1 MEKKEHKCLKKSTLF
16 ILHFTPAWVL
26 LSVCSLHFTLSLHFT
41 SGPQSAVC
49 SPQSVFY
56 TDRIF
61 KPILSWKKSLV
72 DLNLCTLS
80 QLTLYSVQC
89 SISHFNITSAKSTLE
104 EMFLDSR
111 QFIGNIFVLELFL
124 FIYTMRCESKWFG
137 FFCGCIKY
145 ANYNVKWM
153 LYIQSVHPKNEGYQA
168 NWFV

>member
-1 MEKKEHKCLKKSTLF
+1 MFKKSTVF
-16 ILHFTPAWVL
+16 ILHFTPACVL

-41 SGPQSAVC
+41 SG
-49 SPQSVFY
+49 PQSVFY

-80 QLTLYSVQC
+80 QLTLYSVQW

-124 FIYTMRCESKWFG
+124 FIYTMRCESKCFG
-137 FFCGCIKY
+137 FFCGGIKY

-153 LYIQSVHPKNEGYQA
+153 LYIQSVLPKNEGYQA
-168 NWFV
+168 NWCV

>member
-1 MEKKEHKCLKKSTLF
+1 MRVIKLTDLCKACKSKHLKCNKSQTFMTEK
-16 ILHFTPAWVL
+16 
-26 LSVCSLHFTLSLHFT
+26 
-41 SGPQSAVC
+41 
-49 SPQSVFY
+49 
-56 TDRIF
+56 
-61 KPILSWKKSLV
+61 SWKKSLV